1 MRMAFPAIQ
10 RMAMIAPA
18 TNSIFSPYA
27 TAPRPHCQQLPPCNP
42 CYRIII
48 KQLVNLLAQNFPNAI
63 GRMKSD
69 LEHVEQAYIRLRPP
83 GRMPQDDRR
92 RCAINEDIELPWR
105 QIAAILDIGQ
115 TGAPVGHNNSRCAQ
129 YLLPLRCLAPCGH
142 KTKQG
147 YGEQPRHVGHEVSH
161 CLGRPVP
168 PDAGRGLVGLGLGLS
183 LLMLFTPL
191 FVEYALCCAIRL
203 P

>member
-27 TAPRPHCQQLPPCNP
+27 TAPRPQRQQLPPCDK
-42 CYRIII
+42 RDRVII
-48 KQLVNLLAQNFPNAI
+48 KYLVNGLPENLPDAVSCME
-63 GRMKSD
+63 RD
-69 LEHVEQAYIRLRPP
+69 LDHVEQPDISLYAPRWV
-83 GRMPQDDRR
+83 PQDDSRR
-92 RCAINEDIELPWR
+92 RAVDEDIELPR
-105 QIAAILDIGQ
+105 RHVAAVLDIGQ
-115 TGAPVGHNNSRCAQ
+115 TGAPVQEDDKHGAQ
-129 YLLPLRCLAPCGH
+129 YLLPLRCLTPCGH

-191 FVEYALCCAIRL
+191 FVEYALCCAIHL